1 MVRLEG
7 ILPSLYAAVAHARSD
22 SVCARDTHHIGCYL
36 CYMSKLLLDQ
46 LKEQLVAVT
55 VTLPV
60 CFSLSGSRDR
70 HHANATSTYMINND
84 SMMKKC
90 IIIISITVT

>member
-1 MVRLEG
+1 ML
-7 ILPSLYAAVAHARSD
+7 SLYAAVAHALSD
-22 SVCARDTHHIGCYL
+22 CVFERDAHHIGRCL

-46 LKEQLVAVT
+46 MKEQLVAVT

-60 CFSLSGSRDR
+60 CFSLSGSRNH

>member
-1 MVRLEG
+1 MVRLED
-7 ILPSLYAAVAHARSD
+7 ILLSLYAAVAHARSD
-22 SVCARDTHHIGCYL
+22 SVCMRDAHRIGCYF

-60 CFSLSGSRDR
+60 CFSLCRSRNR
-70 HHANATSTYMINND
+70 HHA
-84 SMMKKC
+84 
-90 IIIISITVT
+90 